1 MYNILVLDDEK
12 QERDM
17 IKFLLNQWPD
27 LFNILEARNG
37 KEGLNFLDQHA
48 VDILITDVKMPFMMG
63 TELAEYAKVNNPELK
78 IIFFS
83 GHDDYNHLKTA
94 LLVNATTYILKPVQP
109 HEFFNSINQI
119 VDELDQ
125 KENAKLTDKKRER
138 ALQKHIIRELINE
151 VPLFSLKKQ
160 YPFISFDFINTIY
173 YYVFC
178 QIKGGVSSAHT
189 PQIDQYVRRLE
200 GADYFKH
207 SANQFII
214 YFHRHDHFETI
225 QQSMASL
232 NTALGHK
239 LIYQITARIDS
250 VENLHQH
257 FYKAEKKLEEK
268 AFYHHGRTI
277 TDQFNPCQDVD
288 QENLLMS
295 EVIKAI
301 KLGDKSVFKQ
311 RIQAFLDYY
320 TYHPTVSIPFIR
332 FFYANFIERL
342 STETLISLPEN
353 KETMIKKIIEANHL
367 EEIIAIVESIIEV
380 INSYLNEVYVSTN
393 LSIQNVKKYIITH
406 YHQELYL
413 ELLADQVSLSPRYLS
428 DLFKKEEGIGITR
441 YIKQIRIAE
450 AKTLLVNTSLK
461 VADIAVKVGYTNYP
475 YFVKTFREE
484 AGFPPEKY
492 RQKHLHL
499 PMSKEQ

>member
-1 MYNILVLDDEK
+1 MYNILILDDEK

-17 IKFLLNQWPD
+17 IKFLLDQWPD
-27 LFNILEARNG
+27 LFNILEAKNG
-37 KEGLNFLDQHA
+37 KEGLNLLDQHPI
-48 VDILITDVKMPFMMG
+48 DILITDVKMPFMMG
-63 TELAEYAKVNNPELK
+63 TELAEYAKVNHPELK

-83 GHDDYNHLKTA
+83 GHDDYKHLKTA

-119 VDELDQ
+119 VEELDQ
-125 KENAKLTDKKRER
+125 KENTKLTDEQRER

-151 VPLFSLKKQ
+151 VPLNSLKKQ
-160 YPFISFDFINTIY
+160 YPFINFDFLNTIY
-173 YYVFC
+173 YYVVC
-178 QIKGGVSSAHT
+178 QIKGYVSSEHT
-189 PQIDQYVRRLE
+189 PQIDQYVRQLE
-200 GADYFKH
+200 SADYFKH

-214 YFHRHDHFETI
+214 YFQGHIHLETI
-225 QQSMASL
+225 QQAMAFL
-232 NTALGHK
+232 NISLGHK
-239 LIYQITARIDS
+239 LMYQMTARIDS
-250 VENLHQH
+250 VENLHRH
-257 FYKAEKKLEEK
+257 FYQAEKKLEEK
-268 AFYHHGRTI
+268 AFYQNERTV
-277 TDQFNPCQDVD
+277 TDHSKPCQEVD
-288 QENLLMS
+288 QEDLLMS

-311 RIQAFLDYY
+311 KIQAILDYHNH
-320 TYHPTVSIPFIR
+320 HPTVSIPFIR

-342 STETLISLPEN
+342 STETLISLPEI
-353 KETMIKKIIEANHL
+353 KETMIKKIIEADHL
-367 EEIIAIVESIIEV
+367 EEILVIVKSIIAV
-380 INSYLNEVYVSTN
+380 INSYLNEVYVSSN
-393 LSIQNVKKYIITH
+393 LSIQNVKKYIIAH

-450 AKTLLVNTSLK
+450 AKTLLMNTNLK

-484 AGFPPEKY
+484 TGLPPEKY
-492 RQKHLHL
+492 RQKHFHL
-499 PMSKEQ
+499 SKSKEQ